1 MWRELVLHYLESGN
15 YKKAREVIQNILQE
29 DPFNAEAY
37 IQLSAIEL
45 KSNNLKK
52 AEDYV
57 KEALKID
64 SNNKVA
70 WAILG
75 QIYHHRKDYSQAE
88 RCYLQALKIDNVYVE
103 VLASYSELLIE
114 TGFIEKGLEILQYA
128 KSLEPTNDLILENEF
143 FINLYNRNF
152 EKANKT
158 IKKMFTSLG
167 KISSIYKLLILLEVS
182 RGNFKKAYNYAKLAW
197 QEYPNNQ
204 DMLMVLEYLKM
215 LNSPLLCFN
224 RLFYKLPYELFYIL
238 FLGGFLLLSLMKMY
252 ILAAIWAIAFGFI
265 YMMVLVMPIIYKFG
279 KITKKAFL
287 RLFCKGKY

>member
-1 MWRELVLHYLESGN
+1 MRRDLVLHYLESGN

-29 DPFNAEAY
+29 DPLNAEAY

-45 KSNNLKK
+45 ESGNLKK
-52 AEDYV
+52 AEDYA

-70 WAILG
+70 WAVLG
-75 QIYHHRKDYSQAE
+75 QIYHHQKDYSQAE

-103 VLASYSELLIE
+103 VLACYSELLIE
-114 TGFIEKGLEILQYA
+114 TGFIEKGLEILKYA

-143 FINLYNRNF
+143 FVNLYNRNF

-158 IKKMFTSLG
+158 IKKLFTSSG
-167 KISSIYKLLILLEVS
+167 KIGSIYKLLVLYEVN

-197 QEYPNNQ
+197 QEYPNDQ

-215 LNSPLLCFN
+215 LNSPLLYFN
-224 RLFYKLPYELFYIL
+224 RLFLKLPYELFYIL
-238 FLGGFLLLSLMKMY
+238 FLGGFLLLSLIKMY
-252 ILAAIWAIAFGFI
+252 ILAAVWVIIFSFI
-265 YMMVLVMPIIYKFG
+265 YMMVFVMPSVYKFS
-279 KITKKAFL
+279 KFVKKAFI
-287 RLFCKGKY
+287 RLFCKRKY